1 MKKIFLLITVILLA
15 VILGIFLIRERRP
28 RTDITAKK
36 TRVGVLLNGEKLDGS
51 FCQSHY
57 EALERIR
64 DELNLEIYYNE
75 NTPGNEECD
84 EIIEDF
90 IKKKKCTI
98 LIGVSEEFGSHLS
111 KAAVNN
117 PELAFLQLKSEKSE
131 KMNNLS
137 TFFGRMYQIRYLSGI
152 VAGIKSKTGEIGY
165 VAAMPVSEVVRG
177 INAFTEGVRSIRKD
191 AVVHV
196 KFCDSWKGDETAHK
210 AAVDLLDSYPIDVI
224 TLHVDSP
231 MPLIEAE
238 KRGVWS
244 IGYNIDRKEDFPN
257 TYLTS
262 CEWIWDVYYRKQI
275 LNVLQDKFHGSND
288 LISIEEGIARLS
300 ELTDHVSPGTK
311 KIVER
316 ARRRLESRT
325 FDVFYGPIFDNK
337 GVLRIGVRESMSDRE
352 MLNSFDWYVEG
363 VQVEE

>member
-1 MKKIFLLITVILLA
+1 MKKIALAVAVILFA

-28 RTDITAKK
+28 QTDITAKT
-36 TRVGVLLNGEKLDGS
+36 TRVGVILNGEKLDGS

-64 DELNLEIYYNE
+64 DELNLKIYYCE
-75 NTPGNEECD
+75 NTPDGEECD
-84 EIIEDF
+84 KIIDDL
-90 IKKKKCTI
+90 IKKKRCTI
-98 LIGVSEEFGSHLS
+98 LIGISEEFGSHLA
-111 KAAVNN
+111 KAAIDY
-117 PELAFLQLKSEKSE
+117 PEISFFQLKSEEAE

-137 TFFGRMYQIRYLSGI
+137 TFFGRMYQVRYLSGI

-165 VAAMPVSEVVRG
+165 VAAMPVSEVNRG
-177 INAFTEGVRSIRKD
+177 INAFTKGVRSVRSD

-196 KFCDSWKGDETAHK
+196 KFCGSWKGDEVANE
-210 AAVDLLDSYPIDVI
+210 AVCSLLDNYPIDVL
-224 TLHVDSP
+224 TLHVDSS

-244 IGYNIDRKEDFPN
+244 IGYNINRQNDFPK

-275 LNVLQDKFHGSND
+275 LNILQDKFHGSND
-288 LISIEEGIARLS
+288 LIPIEEGIARLS
-300 ELTDHVSPGTK
+300 EMTEHVSPGTE
-311 KIVER
+311 KILEKSR
-316 ARRRLESRT
+316 KRLESRT
-325 FDVFYGPIFDNK
+325 FDVFYGPVFDNK
-337 GVLRIGVRESMSDRE
+337 GNLRIGVGESMSDKE
-352 MLNSFDWYVEG
+352 MLNSFNWYVEG